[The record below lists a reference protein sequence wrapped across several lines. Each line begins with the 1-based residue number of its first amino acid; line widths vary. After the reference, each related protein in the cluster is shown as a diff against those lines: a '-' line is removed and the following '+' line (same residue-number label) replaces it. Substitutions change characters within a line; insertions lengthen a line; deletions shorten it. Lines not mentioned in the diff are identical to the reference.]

1 MFSSV
6 GSLTFAKSAYVLI
19 ICLIII
25 LLVRELYSVLWSD
38 TLYVGNF
45 EYFNDGRL
53 SEEHSKTFPAYVQ
66 GQHQLLRSAL
76 IEENRRR
83 ELVDKSLSGLKYHR
97 SLPSDLPEA
106 ARWSSI
112 LTDAEL
118 KIQGLDIGKV
128 LSLLRAWVAPPAQV
142 NGFVEK
148 SGETVRAAFN
158 YPSRKLADGRRTSAS
173 PFETGVLNGDTSVA
187 LAIAAS
193 IVWTQAAEADAN
205 FGKIPREVFVSWIL
219 IWWDY
224 RLLRGRTDTNQSWT
238 PEDKNR
244 WKQARALVDSLAS
257 GTNGVYA
264 ETWRLR
270 ADLIETIPASLKSD
284 ADLRTADQIA
294 GDANLVVEDRRRYA
308 EAEGVATAI
317 TALNQISQAALKT
330 AALLPDSKIA
340 AVADTVKSVL
350 ADPKSLYPG
359 RPVWVRLASPKPTAD
374 LFSITATAIVKDGET
389 QKLLLPDYVMSGAVD
404 DAEYEFRLSPSEPA
418 IARAKRTDLLYP
430 DGQQSGGV
438 LLAPLA
444 PNTEAKNVAAFFKG
458 EVITLKPTIADL
470 PTDGGDLQ
478 LVTSRGADKIK
489 LKGRSGLF
497 AKVDRITGPGDGG
510 APVIDSDQALVAMAY
525 SGSGTESQFLSLKWL
540 LTKKPGL
547 QLIP

>member
-19 ICLIII
+19 ICLVI
-25 LLVRELYSVLWSD
+25 LVLVRELYGVLWSD

-45 EYFNDGRL
+45 EYFTDGR
-53 SEEHSKTFPAYVQ
+53 SSSEHSKAFPAYVL
-66 GQHQLLRSAL
+66 GQHQLLKSAL

-83 ELVDKSLSGLKYHR
+83 ELVDKPLTGVKYYR

-128 LSLLRAWVAPPAQV
+128 LSMLRAWVAPPAQI

-148 SGETVRAAFN
+148 SGETVRAAIN
-158 YPSRKLADGRRTSAS
+158 YPSRKLADGRHTPAS
-173 PFETGVLNGDTSVA
+173 PFETGVLNGDASVA

-193 IVWTQAAEADAN
+193 IVWTQAAEADAG

-224 RLLRGRTDTNQSWT
+224 RLLHGRTDTNQSWT

-244 WKQARALVDSLAS
+244 WKQARALVDSMAS
-257 GTNGVYA
+257 GTNVYP

-284 ADLRTADQIA
+284 ADLRTPDQIA
-294 GDANLVVEDRRRYA
+294 RDANLVVEDRRRYA

-330 AALLPDSKIA
+330 PAVLTDSKIA
-340 AVADTVKSVL
+340 AVAETVKSVL

-374 LFSITATAIVKDGET
+374 LFSITATAILKDGET
-389 QKLLLPDYVMSGAVD
+389 QKLLLPDYVVSSAAD

-418 IARAKRTDLLYP
+418 IARAKRSDLLFP
-430 DGQQSGGV
+430 DGQQTGGV
-438 LLAPLA
+438 LLAPLT
-444 PNTEAKNVAAFFKG
+444 PNTDAKNVVKG
-458 EVITLKPTIADL
+458 EAIALKAALADL
-470 PTDGGDLQ
+470 PPDGGDLQ
-478 LVTSRGADKIK
+478 LVTSRGADKVK
-489 LKGRSGLF
+489 LKSRNGLF
-497 AKVDRITGPGDGG
+497 ANVDRITGPGDGG
-510 APVIDSDQALVAMAY
+510 APVIDSGQALVAMAY

>member
-19 ICLIII
+19 ICLIIVV
-25 LLVRELYSVLWSD
+25 LVRELYGVLWND

-45 EYFNDGRL
+45 EYFQDGRL
-53 SEEHSKTFPAYVQ
+53 NEEHSKTFPTYVL
-66 GQHQLLRSAL
+66 GQHRLLRSAL
-76 IEENRRR
+76 IEENHRR
-83 ELVDKSLSGLKYHR
+83 ERVDKSLSGVKYHR
-97 SLPSDLPEA
+97 SLPYDLPEA
-106 ARWSSI
+106 ARWSSV
-112 LTDAEL
+112 LTDVEL
-118 KIQGLDIGKV
+118 RIQGFDIGRV
-128 LSLLRAWVAPPAQV
+128 LSTLKAWVTPPAEIT
-142 NGFVEK
+142 GFVEK
-148 SGETVRAAFN
+148 SGETVRAAIN
-158 YPSRKLADGRRTSAS
+158 YPPRKLADGTSES
-173 PFETGVLNGDTSVA
+173 PFETGVLIGDTSVA

-193 IVWTQAAEADAN
+193 IAWTQAAESDAS
-205 FGKIPREVFVSWIL
+205 FAKIPREVFVSWIL

-238 PEDKNR
+238 LEDKNR
-244 WKQARALVDSLAS
+244 WKQARALVDNLAS

-284 ADLRTADQIA
+284 AELRTADQIA
-294 GDANLVVEDRRRYA
+294 GDAKLAVEDRRRYA

-340 AVADTVKSVL
+340 AVAETVKSVL

-359 RPVWVRLASPKPTAD
+359 RPVWVRLASPQPTTD
-374 LFSITATAIVKDGET
+374 LFSITATAIVKDGEM
-389 QKLLLPDYVMSGAVD
+389 QKLLLPDYVMSGAAD

-418 IARAKRTDLLYP
+418 IARAKRTDLLFP

-444 PNTEAKNVAAFFKG
+444 PNAAAKNVADFFKG
-458 EVITLKPTIADL
+458 DAITLKPAIADL
-470 PTDGGDLQ
+470 PPDGGDLQ

-510 APVIDSDQALVAMAY
+510 APVIDSGQALVAMAY
-525 SGSGTESQFLSLKWL
+525 SGSGTESQLLSLKWL
-540 LTKKPGL
+540 LTKKPDL

>member
-1 MFSSV
+1 MFSSM
-6 GSLTFAKSAYVLI
+6 GTLTFAKSAYVLI
-19 ICLIII
+19 ICLII
-25 LLVRELYSVLWSD
+25 LVLVHELYGVLWND

-45 EYFNDGRL
+45 EYFRDGKA
-53 SEEHSKTFPAYVQ
+53 SEEHSKAFPAYVQ

-83 ELVDKSLSGLKYHR
+83 ELVDKSLTGVRYHR

-118 KIQGLDIGKV
+118 KIQGFDIGKV
-128 LSLLRAWVAPPAQV
+128 LTMLRAWVAPPAAI
-142 NGFVEK
+142 NGFVER
-148 SGETVRAAFN
+148 SGETARAAIN
-158 YPSRKLADGRRTSAS
+158 YPSRKLADGRRTPAS
-173 PFETGVLNGDTSVA
+173 PFETGVLNGDASVA
-187 LAIAAS
+187 LAVAAS
-193 IVWTQAAEADAN
+193 IVWTQAAEADAG

-224 RLLRGRTDTNQSWT
+224 RLLRGRTDTNQVWT
-238 PEDKNR
+238 ADDKNR
-244 WKQARALVDSLAS
+244 WKQARALVDNLAS
-257 GTNGVYA
+257 GTNVYA

-284 ADLRTADQIA
+284 AELRTPDQIA
-294 GDANLVVEDRRRYA
+294 RDTNLVVEDRRRYA
-308 EAEGVATAI
+308 EADGVATAI
-317 TALNQISQAALKT
+317 TALNQISQATPRT
-330 AALLPDSKIA
+330 AGDLPEKIA
-340 AVADTVKSVL
+340 AVAETVKSVL

-359 RPVWVRLASPKPTAD
+359 RPVWVRLAAPNPTTD
-374 LFSITATAIVKDGET
+374 LFSITATAIVRDGDT
-389 QKLLLPDYVMSGAVD
+389 TKLLLPDYVMSGAVG

-418 IARAKRTDLLYP
+418 IARAKSSDLLFP

-444 PNTEAKNVAAFFKG
+444 PDTAARNVAAFFKG
-458 EVITLKPTIADL
+458 EVITLKSAIADL
-470 PTDGGDLQ
+470 PADGGDLQ
-478 LVTSRGADKIK
+478 LVTSRGADKVK
-489 LKGRSGLF
+489 LKSRTGLF
-497 AKVDRITGPGDGG
+497 ANVDRITGPGDGG
-510 APVIDSDQALVAMAY
+510 APVIDGNQALVAMAY

>member
-6 GSLTFAKSAYVLI
+6 GSLTFAKSAYVLV
-19 ICLIII
+19 ICLIIV
-25 LLVRELYSVLWSD
+25 LLVRELYGVLWND

-45 EYFNDGRL
+45 EYFQDGRL
-53 SEEHSKTFPAYVQ
+53 NEEHSKTFPTYVL
-66 GQHQLLRSAL
+66 GQHRLLRSAL

-83 ELVDKSLSGLKYHR
+83 ERVDKSLSGVKYHR

-106 ARWSSI
+106 ARWSSV
-112 LTDAEL
+112 LTDVEL
-118 KIQGLDIGKV
+118 RIQGFDIGRV
-128 LSLLRAWVAPPAQV
+128 LSTLKAWVAPPSEIT
-142 NGFVEK
+142 GFVEK
-148 SGETVRAAFN
+148 SGETVRAAIN
-158 YPSRKLADGRRTSAS
+158 YPPRKLADGTSAS
-173 PFETGVLNGDTSVA
+173 PFETGVLIGDTSVA

-193 IVWTQAAEADAN
+193 IVWTQAAESDAS
-205 FGKIPREVFVSWIL
+205 FEKIPREVFVSWIL

-238 PEDKNR
+238 LEDKNR
-244 WKQARALVDSLAS
+244 WKQARALVDNLAS

-284 ADLRTADQIA
+284 AELRTADQIA
-294 GDANLVVEDRRRYA
+294 GDANLAVEDRRRYA

-340 AVADTVKSVL
+340 AVAETVKSVL

-359 RPVWVRLASPKPTAD
+359 RPVWVRLASPQPTTD
-374 LFSITATAIVKDGET
+374 LFSITATAIVKDGEA
-389 QKLLLPDYVMSGAVD
+389 QKLLLPDYVMSGAVN

-418 IARAKRTDLLYP
+418 IARAKRTDLLFP

-444 PNTEAKNVAAFFKG
+444 PNTAAKNVADFFKG
-458 EVITLKPTIADL
+458 DAITLKPAIADL
-470 PTDGGDLQ
+470 PPDGGDLQ

-497 AKVDRITGPGDGG
+497 ANVDRITGPGDGG

-547 QLIP
+547 QLIQ

>member
-1 MFSSV
+1 MSSWV
-6 GSLTFAKSAYVLI
+6 GSLTLAKSAYVLI
-19 ICLIII
+19 ICLIIVV
-25 LLVRELYSVLWSD
+25 LARELYGVLWND
-38 TLYVGNF
+38 TLYVGSF
-45 EYFNDGRL
+45 QYFKDGRS
-53 SEEHSKTFPAYVQ
+53 SEEHSKAFPAYVL

-83 ELVDKSLSGLKYHR
+83 ELGDKSLTGVKYHR

-112 LTDAEL
+112 LSDAEL
-118 KIQGLDIGKV
+118 KIQGFDIGKV
-128 LSLLRAWVAPPAQV
+128 LTTLRAWVAPPAEI

-148 SGETVRAAFN
+148 SGETARAAIN
-158 YPSRKLADGRRTSAS
+158 YPSRKLADGRRTPAS
-173 PFETGVLNGDTSVA
+173 PFETGVLNGDASVA
-187 LAIAAS
+187 LAVAAS
-193 IVWTQAAEADAN
+193 IVWTQAAEADAG

-224 RLLRGRTDTNQSWT
+224 RLLRSRTDTNQSWT
-238 PEDKNR
+238 PEEKNR
-244 WKQARALVDSLAS
+244 WKQARALVDNLAA

-264 ETWRLR
+264 ESWRLR
-270 ADLIETIPASLKSD
+270 ADLIETIPADLKSD
-284 ADLRTADQIA
+284 TDLRTSDQIA

-330 AALLPDSKIA
+330 AAPLPDSKIA
-340 AVADTVKSVL
+340 AVAETVKSVL

-359 RPVWVRLASPKPTAD
+359 RPVWVRLASAKSTTD
-374 LFSITATAIVKDGET
+374 LFSITATAIVRDGET

-404 DAEYEFRLSPSEPA
+404 DAEYEFRLSPSEPP
-418 IARAKRTDLLYP
+418 IARAKRTDLLFP

-444 PNTEAKNVAAFFKG
+444 PNTAAKNVAAFFKG
-458 EVITLKPTIADL
+458 EVITLKPAIAEL
-470 PTDGGDLQ
+470 PPDGSELQ

-489 LKGRSGLF
+489 LKGRTGLF
-497 AKVDRITGPGDGG
+497 ANVDRITGPGDGG
-510 APVIDSDQALVAMAY
+510 APVVDSNQALVAMAY

-540 LTKKPGL
+540 LDRKPGL

>member
-6 GSLTFAKSAYVLI
+6 GSLTFAKSAYVLV
-19 ICLIII
+19 ICLIIVV
-25 LLVRELYSVLWSD
+25 LVRELYGVLWND

-45 EYFNDGRL
+45 EYFQDGRL
-53 SEEHSKTFPAYVQ
+53 NEEHSKTFPTYVL
-66 GQHQLLRSAL
+66 GQHRLLRSAL
-76 IEENRRR
+76 IEENHRR
-83 ELVDKSLSGLKYHR
+83 ERVDKSLSGVKYHR

-106 ARWSSI
+106 ARWSSV
-112 LTDAEL
+112 LTDVEL
-118 KIQGLDIGKV
+118 RIQGFDIGRV
-128 LSLLRAWVAPPAQV
+128 LSTLKAWVTPPSEI

-148 SGETVRAAFN
+148 SGETVRAAIN
-158 YPSRKLADGRRTSAS
+158 YPPRKLADGTSAS
-173 PFETGVLNGDTSVA
+173 PFETGVLIGDTSVA

-193 IVWTQAAEADAN
+193 IVWTQAAESDAS
-205 FGKIPREVFVSWIL
+205 FEKIPREVFVSWIL
-219 IWWDY
+219 VWWDY

-238 PEDKNR
+238 LEDKNR
-244 WKQARALVDSLAS
+244 WKQARALVDNLAS

-284 ADLRTADQIA
+284 AELRTADQIA
-294 GDANLVVEDRRRYA
+294 GDAKLAVEDRRRYA

-340 AVADTVKSVL
+340 AVAETVKSVL

-359 RPVWVRLASPKPTAD
+359 RPVWVRLASPQPTTD

-389 QKLLLPDYVMSGAVD
+389 QKLLLPDYVMSGAD
-404 DAEYEFRLSPSEPA
+404 NDAEYEFRLSPSEPA
-418 IARAKRTDLLYP
+418 IARAKRTDLLFP

-444 PNTEAKNVAAFFKG
+444 PNTAAKNAADFFKG
-458 EVITLKPTIADL
+458 DAITLKPAIADL
-470 PTDGGDLQ
+470 PPDGGDLQ

-497 AKVDRITGPGDGG
+497 ANVDRITGPGDGG

-547 QLIP
+547 QLIQ

>member
-6 GSLTFAKSAYVLI
+6 GSLTFAKSAYVLVICFI
-19 ICLIII
+19 IV
-25 LLVRELYSVLWSD
+25 LLVRELYGVLWND

-45 EYFNDGRL
+45 EYFQDGRL
-53 SEEHSKTFPAYVQ
+53 NEEHSKTFPTYVL
-66 GQHQLLRSAL
+66 GQHRLLRSAL

-83 ELVDKSLSGLKYHR
+83 ERVDKSLSGVKYHR

-106 ARWSSI
+106 ARWSSV
-112 LTDAEL
+112 LTDVEL
-118 KIQGLDIGKV
+118 RIQGFDIGRV
-128 LSLLRAWVAPPAQV
+128 LSTLKAWVTPPSEIT
-142 NGFVEK
+142 GFVEK
-148 SGETVRAAFN
+148 SGETVRAAIN
-158 YPSRKLADGRRTSAS
+158 YPPRKLADGTSAS
-173 PFETGVLNGDTSVA
+173 PFETGVLIGDTSVA

-193 IVWTQAAEADAN
+193 IVWTQAAESDAS
-205 FGKIPREVFVSWIL
+205 FEKIPREVFVSWIL

-224 RLLRGRTDTNQSWT
+224 RLLRGRTDTNQIWT

-244 WKQARALVDSLAS
+244 WKQARALVDNLAS

-284 ADLRTADQIA
+284 AELRTADQIA
-294 GDANLVVEDRRRYA
+294 GDAKLAVEDRRRYA

-340 AVADTVKSVL
+340 AVAETVKSVL

-359 RPVWVRLASPKPTAD
+359 RPVWVRLASPQPTTD

-389 QKLLLPDYVMSGAVD
+389 QKLLLPDYVMSGAVN

-418 IARAKRTDLLYP
+418 IARAKRTDLLFP

-444 PNTEAKNVAAFFKG
+444 PNTAAKNVADFFKG
-458 EVITLKPTIADL
+458 DAITLKPAIADL
-470 PTDGGDLQ
+470 PPDGGDLQ
-478 LVTSRGADKIK
+478 LVTSRGADKVK

-497 AKVDRITGPGDGG
+497 ANVDRITGPGDGG